1 MDFTYHFYVIF
12 FSWENLSIYVISTIS
27 WYPYTFGRVLAYHS
41 HQNDR
46 KRRWKLSKTVS
57 KADPFENAS
66 FGKASF
72 LVWRGENGGFWK
84 RWRKACHI
92 LSFLLA
98 FSPVLVWISETA
110 SKNTSFLSKTHEW
123 GQEKIKQNKNAC
135 VSKILC
141 FVFTAAKTDTL
152 YKKRTL
158 ERINITSVVPS

>member
-1 MDFTYHFYVIF
+1 MHFTYHFYVIF
-12 FSWENLSIYVISTIS
+12 FSWENLSIYVINTIS
-27 WYPYTFGRVLAYHS
+27 WYTYTFGRVLAYHS

-57 KADPFENAS
+57 RISS
-66 FGKASF
+66 FGKAPF

-92 LSFLLA
+92 LSFLSA
-98 FSPVLVWISETA
+98 FSPVLVWMISETA
-110 SKNTSFLSKTHEW
+110 STNTSFLSKTHEW
-123 GQEKIKQNKNAC
+123 GQEKKKQNKNAS